1 MNQCMD
7 TVAIDMRNVINNIII
22 IIVCDDYV
30 PGFV

>member
-22 IIVCDDYV
+22 IVCDDYV